1 MKRILLMVA
10 LVCGI
15 SGASCLQSGDSLAG
29 EGTVH
34 RGVGPECPDVWHIAT
49 GQGMLWPVEDPAFQ
63 IEGLRVRFK
72 AREVSTASI
81 CMAGKTVEFDSIEK
95 L

>member
-1 MKRILLMVA
+1 MTRILILAA

-34 RGVGPECPDVWHIAT
+34 RGVGPECPDEWHIAT
-49 GQGMLWPVEDPAFQ
+49 SKGILWPVKDPAFQ
-63 IEGLRVRFK
+63 IEGLRVRFR
-72 AREVSTASI
+72 AREVSTAST
-81 CMAGKTVEFDSIEK
+81 CMAGQIVEFDSIEK